1 MPGGMEIRTSQNDG
15 TASLELRGELD
26 IGTAPQLDEA
36 VERALEDGCRE
47 VVLDL
52 AGTTFLDSSGLGALI
67 RAARTVDARQGQMA
81 VLSPPGSEARV
92 VIEMSRTGSVVGL
105 RDG

>member
-1 MPGGMEIRTSQNDG
+1 MDIRSTHRDG
-15 TASLELRGELD
+15 TARLELHGELD
-26 IGTAPQLDEA
+26 IGTAPTLDEA
-36 VERALEDGCRE
+36 VDRALDDGCRE

-52 AGTTFLDSSGLGALI
+52 GGTTFMDSTGLNALI
-67 RAARTVDARQGQMA
+67 RAARAVDARRGRMA

-105 RDG
+105 RDGD

>member
-1 MPGGMEIRTSQNDG
+1 MDIRSSHREG
-15 TASLELRGELD
+15 TARLELHGELD
-26 IGTAPQLDEA
+26 IATAATLGEA
-36 VERALEDGCRE
+36 VDRALDDGCRE

-52 AGTTFLDSSGLGALI
+52 GGTTFMDSTGLNALI
-67 RAARTVDARQGQMA
+67 RAARTVDARRGRMA

-105 RDG
+105 RDSD